1 MKKLEKIICVLMLMC
16 VTCSAFA
23 WGKKAK
29 KNKLKA
35 GVLSFLNISE
45 KECASAVKA
54 RFAVWEEMGKEGALK
69 KPPVEKPE
77 SLSDTQIVFYDT
89 LDSMLMALEA
99 GKISLIT
106 SIPNT
111 TAAYLCSRNN
121 KLLQTTQFDKKPGE
135 ILKEDRFS
143 SRAFNILSSGYS
155 FMMLEKNK
163 ALRDEFDTV
172 IRAMKEDGTA
182 DKLIKEH
189 IVDVMNG
196 KEIAPIIPE
205 YKEGR
210 KTIKVAVTGSLPP
223 MDYVAADGTF
233 AGYNTAMLAEI
244 GKRLDRNITMVQV
257 SSVGRAT
264 ALASG
269 TVDVVFW
276 TRSSAYSPVQRMSKE
291 EFKSFSESIRA
302 KQSPEEEVAF
312 AALNETYSGSKDG
325 DDRDL
330 RFHRDTPAGTV
341 ITVPYFED
349 MPVTVGLKN

>member
-264 ALASG
+264 ALDSG

-276 TRSSAYSPVQRMSKE
+276 TRGLSEQAAKNSSMPKE
-291 EFKSFSESIRA
+291 DIAKLRADMRA
-302 KQSPEEEVAF
+302 KNTEDQENAAKSYMNALPVNKNAKKDMPE
-312 AALNETYSGSKDG
+312 N
-325 DDRDL
+325 
-330 RFHRDTPAGTV
+330 TV
-341 ITVPYFED
+341 ITMPYFTD
-349 MPVTVGLKN
+349 MPVDITLKQ